1 MDEDEGNI
9 VRQFQQACLM
19 LLFLIH
25 FRVMMMRRFLAYQH
39 IMEAKRLLGRE
50 NSE

>member
-1 MDEDEGNI
+1 MDEAEGNI

-25 FRVMMMRRFLAYQH
+25 FRVMMLRRLLAYQH
-39 IMEAKRLLGRE
+39 IMEAKRLLEGE
-50 NSE
+50 S